1 MWAFLPME
9 SPMSLQT
16 RLGTRLLV
24 WILLAASAACALA
37 YAGFIAGGQPAWIE
51 DFASIWVYHAC
62 LLLASATCF
71 AHAALVRD
79 QRAAWSAFGLGLL
92 SWTAGDLYW
101 TLVYT
106 DAASTPYPS
115 LADVGYLAA
124 LPCFYVGIAL
134 LIKQRIGHFTAA
146 SWLDGAI
153 GGLAAAALGSA
164 LLGPALVGLT
174 NGNTPAV
181 LTNLAYPLGD
191 ILLISFILGALVVSG
206 FRGAAAFLAIAA
218 GLITWTLG
226 DGTYLYVEATSSYN
240 GGWLDELWL
249 IGAVLIAGGAALTF
263 SHRSQQRRFY
273 SSPMLFP
280 AIFAAIAVGVLC
292 WDHFSPQHVVSV
304 WLSVA
309 TLAAVI
315 LRMGI
320 SFRENNALMAA
331 LHDDASTDALT
342 KLANRRKLLDDLD
355 RALAMGRDA
364 RGSHVFALYDLDGFK
379 LYNDT
384 YGHPAGDS
392 LLRKL
397 GATLAAAVEPGG
409 SAYRLGGDEFC
420 ILVPSSASAAERIVE
435 TGREALT
442 EHGEG
447 FRISAS
453 AGAVLIS
460 AEATVASEA
469 MRLADR
475 RMYAEKA
482 ARTGRVERQTQ
493 ELLLSIM
500 REHEPELT
508 DHHEDVSRL
517 SVAVGRELGF
527 DAEEIDVLRRAA
539 EFHDIG
545 KIAIPEEIL
554 SKPAPLD
561 DVEWELMRKH
571 TLVGERLLGTFPSMA
586 PVARLVRA
594 SHERWDGSGY
604 PDGVSGEEIPVG
616 ARVIAI
622 CDAFDAMRS
631 ARPYSAPRDRRS
643 ALDEIRRGAGTQ
655 FDPKLVEIFCGVVD
669 RVEREDRSPTPGT
682 LAAVN

>member
-1 MWAFLPME
+1 
-9 SPMSLQT
+9 MSLET
-16 RLGTRLLV
+16 RLGAWRLV

-37 YAGFIAGGQPAWIE
+37 YAGFIAAGQPAELE
-51 DFASIWVYHAC
+51 DLASIWVYHAT
-62 LLLASATCF
+62 LFLASLACF
-71 AHAALVRD
+71 VHAALVRD
-79 QRAAWSAFGLGLL
+79 QRPAWVAFGLGLL
-92 SWTAGDLYW
+92 SWTVGDLYW
-101 TLVYT
+101 TLVYSN
-106 DAASTPYPS
+106 AAKVPYPS

-153 GGLAAAALGSA
+153 GGLAAAALGFA

-174 NGNTPAV
+174 NGNAPAV

-206 FRGAAAFLAIAA
+206 LRGAGAFLAIAA

-226 DGTYLYVEATSSYN
+226 DGIYLYLEATSSYD

-249 IGAVLIAGGAALTF
+249 IGAVLIAGGAALTLT
-263 SHRSQQRRFY
+263 HRSQQRRIY
-273 SSPMLFP
+273 SSPILFP
-280 AIFAAIAVGVLC
+280 AVFGAIAVGVLC
-292 WDHFSPQHVVSV
+292 WDHFSRQQVVSV

-315 LRMGI
+315 VRLGI
-320 SFRENNALMAA
+320 SFRENTALMAA

-355 RALAMGRDA
+355 RALATGQDA

-392 LLRKL
+392 LLRQL

-409 SAYRLGGDEFC
+409 RAYRLGGDEFC
-420 ILVPSSASAAERIVE
+420 ILVPSSAGAAQRIVE
-435 TGREALT
+435 AGRDALT

-453 AGAVLIS
+453 VGAVLIS
-460 AEATVASEA
+460 AEASVASEA

-475 RMYAEKA
+475 RMYVEKA

-493 ELLLSIM
+493 ELLLSIL

-517 SVAVGRELGF
+517 AVAVGRELSF

-539 EFHDIG
+539 QFHDIG
-545 KIAIPEEIL
+545 KIAIPHEIL

-586 PVARLVRA
+586 PVARLVRS
-594 SHERWDGSGY
+594 SHERWDGGGY
-604 PDGVSGEEIPVG
+604 PDGLSGEEIPIG
-616 ARVIAI
+616 ARVISI

-631 ARPYSAPRDRRS
+631 ARPYSAPRDQRS
-643 ALDEIRRGAGTQ
+643 ALAEIRRGAATQ
-655 FDPKLVEIFCGVVD
+655 FDPRLVQVFCRIVD
-669 RVEREDRSPTPGT
+669 QVERGEARSPAQAP

>member
-1 MWAFLPME
+1 MFVQSRREA
-9 SPMSLQT
+9 
-16 RLGTRLLV
+16 RRLV
-24 WILLAASAACALA
+24 WILLAASAASALA
-37 YAGFIAGGQPAWIE
+37 YAGFIAAGQPAGL
-51 DFASIWVYHAC
+51 DDAASIWVYHAS
-62 LLLASATCF
+62 LLLASLACF

-79 QRAAWSAFGLGLL
+79 QRPAWTAFGLGLL
-92 SWTAGDLYW
+92 SWTAADLYW

-106 DAASTPYPS
+106 NATSIPYPS

-124 LPCFYVGIAL
+124 LPCFYVGIAF

-174 NGNTPAV
+174 NGNAAAV

-191 ILLISFILGALVVSG
+191 ILLVSFILGALVVSG
-206 FRGAAAFLAIAA
+206 FRGAGAFLAIAA
-218 GLITWTLG
+218 GLIIWTLG
-226 DGTYLYVEATSSYN
+226 DGIYLYVEATASYS

-263 SHRSQQRRFY
+263 NHHSQRRRVY
-273 SSPMLFP
+273 RSPMLFP
-280 AIFAAIAVGVLC
+280 AVFGAIAVGVLC
-292 WDHFSPQHVVSV
+292 WDHFSRQHVVSV

-309 TLAAVI
+309 TLAAV
-315 LRMGI
+315 LVRLGI
-320 SFRENNALMAA
+320 SFRENTNLMAA

-342 KLANRRKLLDDLD
+342 KLANRRKLLEDLE

-397 GATLAAAVEPGG
+397 GVSLAAAVEPGG
-409 SAYRLGGDEFC
+409 RAYRLGGDEFC
-420 ILVPSSASAAERIVE
+420 ILVPSSAGAAERIVE
-435 TGREALT
+435 AGRDALT
-442 EHGEG
+442 EQGDG
-447 FRISAS
+447 FRIGAS

-469 MRLADR
+469 LRLADR

-493 ELLLSIM
+493 ELFATIL
-500 REHEPELT
+500 REDEPELT

-517 SVAVGRELGF
+517 AVAVGRELEF

-545 KIAIPEEIL
+545 KIAIPKEIL
-554 SKPAPLD
+554 SKPARLD
-561 DVEWELMRKH
+561 NVEWELMRKH
-571 TLVGERLLGTFPSMA
+571 TLVGERLLGTFPSMV
-586 PVARLVRA
+586 PVARLVRS

-604 PDGVSGEEIPVG
+604 PDGLSGEEIPVG
-616 ARVIAI
+616 ARIISI

-643 ALDEIRRGAGTQ
+643 AVAEIRRAAGSQ
-655 FDPKLVEIFCGVVD
+655 FDPALVEVFC
-669 RVEREDRSPTPGT
+669 RIVEQVEQGEDRSPAQAPV
-682 LAAVN
+682 AALN

>member
-1 MWAFLPME
+1 MFVQSRREA
-9 SPMSLQT
+9 
-16 RLGTRLLV
+16 RLLV
-24 WILLAASAACALA
+24 WILLAASAASALA
-37 YAGFIAGGQPAWIE
+37 YAGFIAAGQPAVLE
-51 DFASIWVYHAC
+51 DAASIWVYHAS
-62 LLLASATCF
+62 LLLASLACF
-71 AHAALVRD
+71 VHAALVRD
-79 QRAAWSAFGLGLL
+79 QRPAWTAFGLGLL
-92 SWTAGDLYW
+92 SWTAADLYW
-101 TLVYT
+101 TLVYSNAT
-106 DAASTPYPS
+106 SVPYPS

-174 NGNTPAV
+174 NGNAAAV

-191 ILLISFILGALVVSG
+191 ILLVSFILGALVVSG
-206 FRGAAAFLAIAA
+206 FRGAGAFLAIAA

-226 DGTYLYVEATSSYN
+226 DGIYLYVEATGSYS

-263 SHRSQQRRFY
+263 NHHSRRRRVY
-273 SSPMLFP
+273 RSPMLFP
-280 AIFAAIAVGVLC
+280 AVFGAIAVGVLC
-292 WDHFSPQHVVSV
+292 LDHFSRQHVVSV

-309 TLAAVI
+309 TLVAV
-315 LRMGI
+315 LVRLGI
-320 SFRENNALMAA
+320 SFRENTTLLAA

-342 KLANRRKLLDDLD
+342 KLANRRKLLEDLE

-397 GATLAAAVEPGG
+397 GANLAAAVEPGG
-409 SAYRLGGDEFC
+409 RAYRLGGDEFC
-420 ILVPSSASAAERIVE
+420 ILVPSSAGAAERIVE
-435 TGREALT
+435 GGRNALT
-442 EHGEG
+442 EQGDG
-447 FRISAS
+447 FRIGAS

-469 MRLADR
+469 LRLADR

-493 ELLLSIM
+493 ELFATIL
-500 REHEPELT
+500 REDEPELT

-517 SVAVGRELGF
+517 AVAVGRELEF

-545 KIAIPEEIL
+545 KIAIPKEIL
-554 SKPAPLD
+554 SKPARLD
-561 DVEWELMRKH
+561 NVEWELMRKH
-571 TLVGERLLGTFPSMA
+571 TLVGERLLGTFPSMV
-586 PVARLVRA
+586 PVARLVRS

-604 PDGVSGEEIPVG
+604 PDGLSGEEIPVG
-616 ARVIAI
+616 ARIISI

-643 ALDEIRRGAGTQ
+643 AMAEVRRAAGSQ
-655 FDPKLVEIFCGVVD
+655 FDPALVEVFC
-669 RVEREDRSPTPGT
+669 RIVEQVEHGEDRSPAQAPM
-682 LAAVN
+682 AALN